1 MFQPKLCMTVSNARG
16 GRAVLTA
23 GISSKALKRR
33 ASSAMC
39 VELNVRAPEELEL
52 QKLEQALDKIGLR
65 VSALGTGRAYVDD
78 GLSLIIQARGNLLC
92 SV

>member
-1 MFQPKLCMTVSNARG
+1 
-16 GRAVLTA
+16 
-23 GISSKALKRR
+23 
-33 ASSAMC
+33 MC